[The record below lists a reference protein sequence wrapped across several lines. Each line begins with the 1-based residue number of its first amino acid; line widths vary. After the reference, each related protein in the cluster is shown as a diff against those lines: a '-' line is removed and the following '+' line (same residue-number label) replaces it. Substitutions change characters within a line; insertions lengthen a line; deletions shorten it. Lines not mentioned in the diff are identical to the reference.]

1 MHPFPQEHE
10 DDEELPITRELH
22 ETIIKLNGHV
32 AKFLAAAEAH
42 YLLNVLDPGVVTHN
56 RD

>member
-10 DDEELPITRELH
+10 NDEELPITRELH
-22 ETIIKLNGHV
+22 ETIITLNGHV

-42 YLLNVLDPGVVTHN
+42 YLLDVLEPGVVTRH